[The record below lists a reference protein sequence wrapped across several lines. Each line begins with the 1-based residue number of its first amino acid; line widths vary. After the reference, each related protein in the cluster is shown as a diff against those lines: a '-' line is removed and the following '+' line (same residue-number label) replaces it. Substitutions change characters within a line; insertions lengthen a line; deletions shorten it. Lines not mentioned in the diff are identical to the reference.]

1 MLVLAVNPGKTMYM
15 EIGRRRVVIA
25 HEHIKICY
33 EKVKTFKYLGSL
45 LTNQNSIQ
53 EEIKYRLKAGNSCCY
68 SVLTF
73 LSSRVLFK
81 NLKLKYIKR

>member
-1 MLVLAVNPGKTMYM
+1 M

-53 EEIKYRLKAGNSCCY
+53 EEIERRLKAGNSCYY
-68 SVLTF
+68 SVQTL
-73 LSSRVLFK
+73 
-81 NLKLKYIKR
+81 